1 MNSIWASCTCGG
13 TDEKS
18 EYERESVPYQ
28 PQALEVNVS
37 KLRQEEEYLR
47 EKLDYEPMDPRK
59 VKILSCFKQ
68 DHVVDKYDMLKPAQ
82 KIRLSNDCELL
93 EMDLIDLVPV
103 FLTPLFLE
111 LSQFADTWVIPDSQ
125 GPEAATKY
133 PQFCLPY

>member
-13 TDEKS
+13 AEENLDN
-18 EYERESVPYQ
+18 ERESVPYQ

-47 EKLDYEPMDPRK
+47 EKLDYQPMDSRK
-59 VKILSCFKQ
+59 VKILTCFKQ

-93 EMDLIDLVPV
+93 EMDLIDLVSAS
-103 FLTPLFLE
+103 LNPL
-111 LSQFADTWVIPDSQ
+111 
-125 GPEAATKY
+125 
-133 PQFCLPY
+133 C